1 MESADA
7 QSLPVAAHATLATSP
22 VASTSSTPAADT
34 PGVHALEASHLS
46 TKLPDERIYVLT
58 LNFRAKKQEVTVR
71 EFDTVGDLKQLL
83 WSLTGVPPDRQ
94 KIVGLVRGKLPG
106 DEQEVVKLGLGPAGA
121 GKAKEFMM
129 IGTPDGEEVGPRGGE
144 KDDAKDLD
152 YAGHDAKKKAYWAAQ
167 SVRNRRKLKEAAD
180 KLELNIML
188 PPRPG
193 KKLLVLDLDGCIL
206 DTSLWKHDEFAFP
219 TEMFARPYLHDFLR
233 LVSPAYDIII
243 WSQTSWRWLEQKL
256 IELNMIGP
264 TKCGDYHIVTTID
277 RTPMFSIYSERDGKP
292 WAHEVKGLGII
303 WAKFENQYSAEN
315 TIHVDDLSRNFALQP
330 ANGLKVKAYKD
341 ALTRD
346 RMSSDHE
353 LLYVARYL
361 LQISGHD
368 DLTKLDHS
376 RFKKSKLPL
385 PPGVPDPLDLAA
397 LPVVARERLPP
408 THPPAADQPPPT
420 NPPS

>member
-7 QSLPVAAHATLATSP
+7 QKLPVATHGTLATQP
-22 VASTSSTPAADT
+22 VASTSSSPAADT
-34 PGVHALEASHLS
+34 PGAHALEASHLP
-46 TKLPDERIYVLT
+46 TELPDELVYKLT
-58 LNFRAKKQEVTVR
+58 LNFRGRKQEVTVR

-83 WSLTGVPPDRQ
+83 WSVTGVPPDRQ
-94 KIVGLVRGKLPG
+94 KLVGLVKGKLPG
-106 DEQEVVKLGLGPAGA
+106 DEQEVVKLGLGPAA
-121 GKAKEFMM
+121 TGKVKEFMM
-129 IGTPDGEEVGPRGGE
+129 IGTPEGEEAKAVGPSE
-144 KDDAKDLD
+144 KDDGDLD
-152 YAGHDAKKKAYWAAQ
+152 YAAQDEKKRAYWAAQ

-180 KLELNIML
+180 KLELNIMS

-233 LVSPAYDIII
+233 LISPAYDIIV

-264 TKCGDYHIVTTID
+264 TKRGDYHIVTTID

-292 WAHEVKGLGII
+292 WAHEGLGII
-303 WAKFENQYSAEN
+303 WAKFENQYTAEN
-315 TIHVDDLSRNFALQP
+315 TIHVDDLARNFALQP
-330 ANGLKVKAYKD
+330 ANGLRVKAYKD

-346 RMSSDHE
+346 RMSSDRE

-361 LQISGHD
+361 LQISNHE
-368 DLTKLDHS
+368 DLTRLDHS
-376 RFKKSKLPL
+376 RYKKSKLPL

-397 LPVVARERLPP
+397 QPLPP
-408 THPPAADQPPPT
+408 QNDVAPAHPPANDPPP
-420 NPPS
+420 